1 MTPAPV
7 IIAIDGR
14 SGAGKTTL
22 AIELAARLRN
32 HHKVSLFHLEDIYPG
47 WNGLTA
53 GIERY
58 VSTVLTPLSGGEAA
72 TWTSWDWANHYD
84 GETRTTLPA
93 EIVIIEGVGA
103 AAAEARPLLSAVV
116 WADSPDDVR
125 RKRALDR
132 DGGTYEPFWE
142 QWAAQEDDWLADDD
156 VPGHADIRVL
166 NHADGSAPAD
176 VLQALSYLPA
186 LAPVMVPELAARRGL
201 KLRAERLEGR
211 PDTAALFAT
220 LYGTSVNAAWLDSS
234 NAPAAPEPAAPEDG
248 LPGTGLPA
256 AGSPAQQSP
265 AAARSRFSILADD
278 AGTYGQS
285 VTHRSGES
293 VVTAGSATVRVPG
306 PFFRWLDTVWGR
318 RAVRTPDA
326 YPGDFTLGWVGCLGY
341 ELKRETG
348 GSDLASPT
356 PDAALIFAGRA
367 VVVDHVEGTVWLLAL
382 DAPDADSWLAAARS
396 AANANGGSSA
406 TAVNASAVNA
416 TAAPATQAGGSSGIA
431 PPRGPVFTSRD
442 TEESYK
448 QKIAAAQHEIHEGN
462 SYEVCLTTTL
472 TATLP
477 AGAADPWPTYLA
489 LRRRNPAP
497 FASYLRFGGLA
508 VASTS
513 PERFL
518 RITSDGG
525 MRAEPIKGTRRRGTD
540 PERDRALREDLASSL
555 KDRAENIM
563 IVDLLRN
570 DLSHFAEPGSVTVSR
585 LCEIESYAT
594 VHQMVST
601 IDARL
606 MPGSPRA
613 EAVAACFPAGSM
625 TGAPKISTMAIL
637 DRLEDG
643 PRGLYS
649 GAIGYFSLNG
659 ATDLAVAIRTLVT
672 YTANGPDGNGS
683 HGAATAELTLGVG
696 GAITAD
702 SVPDEEYDEIRVK
715 AYGVLSTLGAEF
727 PDR

>member
-58 VSTVLTPLSGGEAA
+58 VSTVLTPLSRGDRAI
-72 TWTSWDWANHYD
+72 WTSWDWEKHYD
-84 GETRTTLPA
+84 GDTRVTLPA

-103 AAAEARPLLSAVV
+103 AAAEARPLLTAVI

-125 RKRALDR
+125 RMRALDR
-132 DGGTYEPFWE
+132 DGGTYEPFWD
-142 QWAAQEDDWLADDD
+142 QWAAQEDEWLAGDD
-156 VPGHADIRVL
+156 VPGQADIRVL
-166 NHADGSAPAD
+166 NEADGSAPAD
-176 VLQALSYLPA
+176 VLQVLTYLPS
-186 LAPVMVPELAARRGL
+186 LAPALVPELPVRRGL
-201 KLRAERLEGR
+201 RLRAERLDGR
-211 PDTAALFAT
+211 PDASALFAA
-220 LYGTSVNAAWLDSS
+220 LYGGSRNAVWLDSS
-234 NAPAAPEPAAPEDG
+234 NATATPPVE
-248 LPGTGLPA
+248 
-256 AGSPAQQSP
+256 QSP
-265 AAARSRFSILADD
+265 AAERSRFSILADD
-278 AGTYGQS
+278 GGAFGQA

-293 VVTAGSATVRVPG
+293 LIAAGSATVRVPG
-306 PFFRWLDTVWGR
+306 PFFRWLDTAWGL
-318 RAVRTPDA
+318 AAIRTPDG
-326 YPGDFTLGWVGCLGY
+326 YPGDFTLGWLGCLGY

-348 GSDLASPT
+348 GTDVAAAT

-367 VVVDHVEGTVWLLAL
+367 VVLDHAEGTTWLLAL
-382 DAPDADSWLAAARS
+382 ESPDTDGWLEAAR
-396 AANANGGSSA
+396 AAVVAA
-406 TAVNASAVNA
+406 TAPEAAQGDGG
-416 TAAPATQAGGSSGIA
+416 TAAQAGGSNGVVR
-431 PPRGPVFTSRD
+431 PPVFSSRD
-442 TEESYK
+442 TELDYK
-448 QKIAAAQHEIHEGN
+448 HKIVAAQHEIGDGN

-472 TATLP
+472 TARVP
-477 AGAADPWPTYLA
+477 AAEMAPWSTYLA
-489 LRRRNPAP
+489 LRRKNPAP
-497 FASYLRFGGLA
+497 FASYLRFGGLT

-513 PERFL
+513 PERVL
-518 RITSDGG
+518 KIASDGG
-525 MRAEPIKGTRRRGTD
+525 MRAEPIIGTRRRASD
-540 PERDRALREDLASSL
+540 PVVDARLRRDLETSL

-570 DLSHFAEPGSVTVSR
+570 DLSHYAEPGSVTVSR
-585 LCEIESYAT
+585 LCAIESYAT

-601 IDARL
+601 IDAQL
-606 MPGSPRA
+606 LPGSPRA

-659 ATDLAVAIRTLVT
+659 ATDLAVAIRTLVIDSP
-672 YTANGPDGNGS
+672 AGDGS
-683 HGAATAELTLGVG
+683 EETSTAELTLGVG
-696 GAITAD
+696 GAITSD

-715 AYGVLSTLGAEF
+715 AFGVLSALGAAF
-727 PDR
+727 PDS

>member
-1 MTPAPV
+1 MTPTPV
-7 IIAIDGR
+7 IIAVDGR

-58 VSTVLTPLSGGEAA
+58 VSTVLTPLSRGEAA

-84 GETRTTLPA
+84 GDLRVTLPA

-103 AAAEARPLLSAVV
+103 AAGGARPLLSAVI

-125 RKRALDR
+125 RQRALDR

-142 QWAAQEDDWLADDD
+142 QWAAQENEWLADDD
-156 VPGHADIRVL
+156 VPGQAEIRVL

-186 LAPVMVPELAARRGL
+186 LGPVLVPELAARRGL
-201 KLRAERLEGR
+201 RLRAERLDCR
-211 PDTAALFAT
+211 PDASTLFAT
-220 LYGTSVNAAWLDSS
+220 LYGGSTNAVWLDSS
-234 NAPAAPEPAAPEDG
+234 NAGPAATTGP
-248 LPGTGLPA
+248 LPGQSAPA
-256 AGSPAQQSP
+256 E
-265 AAARSRFSILADD
+265 RSRFSILTDD
-278 AGTYGQS
+278 GGTYGQS
-285 VTHRSGES
+285 VTHQSGES
-293 VVTAGSATVRVPG
+293 VVTTGFATARVPG

-318 RAVRTPDA
+318 RDVRTPDG
-326 YPGDFTLGWVGCLGY
+326 YPGDFTLGWLGCLGY

-348 GSDLASPT
+348 GSDVVAQT

-367 VVVDHVEGTVWLLAL
+367 VVLDHIEGTAWLLAL
-382 DAPDADSWLAAARS
+382 EAPDADSWLAAAR
-396 AANANGGSSA
+396 
-406 TAVNASAVNA
+406 TAVGL
-416 TAAPATQAGGSSGIA
+416 AAAGSSGSNGVVL
-431 PPRGPVFTSRD
+431 PGGPAFSSRD
-442 TEESYK
+442 NALSYK
-448 QKIAAAQHEIHEGN
+448 QKIAAAQHEIYEGN

-477 AGAADPWPTYLA
+477 AGATAPWPTYLA
-489 LRRRNPAP
+489 LRWKNPAP
-497 FASYLRFGGLA
+497 FASYLRFGGLT

-525 MRAEPIKGTRRRGTD
+525 MRAEPIKGTRRRGAD
-540 PERDRALREDLASSL
+540 PTQDRELRDELAASL

-601 IDARL
+601 IDAQL
-606 MPGSPRA
+606 LPGSPRA
-613 EAVAACFPAGSM
+613 EAVAACFPPGSM

-637 DRLEDG
+637 DRLEEG

-672 YTANGPDGNGS
+672 DSGTGS
-683 HGAATAELTLGVG
+683 GGVGKSGDDSEAAATAELTLGVG

-702 SVPDEEYDEIRVK
+702 SVPDEEYEEIRVK
-715 AYGVLSTLGAEF
+715 AHGVLSALGAEF
-727 PDR
+727 PTT

>member
-22 AIELAARLRN
+22 AIELAAQLRN
-32 HHKVSLFHLEDIYPG
+32 HRKVSLFHLEDIYPG

-58 VSTVLTPLSGGEAA
+58 VSTVLTPLSRAEPA
-72 TWTSWDWANHYD
+72 TWTSWDWEKHYD
-84 GETRTTLPA
+84 GDTRVTLPA

-103 AAAEARPLLSAVV
+103 AAAAARPLLSAVI
-116 WADSPDDVR
+116 WADSPDEVR

-132 DGGTYEPFWE
+132 DGGTYEPFWD
-142 QWAAQEDDWLADDD
+142 QWADQEDAWLAADD
-156 VPGHADIRVL
+156 VPGEADIRVL
-166 NHADGSAPAD
+166 NTADGSAPAD
-176 VLQALSYLPA
+176 VILALAYLPA
-186 LAPVMVPELAARRGL
+186 LGPALVPELAARRGL
-201 KLRAERLEGR
+201 RLRAERLDSR
-211 PDTAALFAT
+211 PDAAALFAD
-220 LYGTSVNAAWLDSS
+220 LYGGSANAVWLDSS
-234 NAPAAPEPAAPEDG
+234 NADTTNAVTPSAPARPPAEP
-248 LPGTGLPA
+248 
-256 AGSPAQQSP
+256 SPATE
-265 AAARSRFSILADD
+265 RSRFSILADD
-278 AGTYGQS
+278 GGTYGQS

-293 VVTAGSATVRVPG
+293 VITAGSATARVPG

-318 RAVRTPDA
+318 RAVRTPDGF
-326 YPGDFTLGWVGCLGY
+326 PGGFTLGWLGYLGY

-348 GSDLASPT
+348 GTDVAAPT

-367 VVVDHVEGTVWLLAL
+367 VVLDHVEGTAWLLAL
-382 DAPDADSWLAAARS
+382 ETPDADSWLADARAAVA
-396 AANANGGSSA
+396 AANTPGTSG
-406 TAVNASAVNA
+406 TKDPG
-416 TAAPATQAGGSSGIA
+416 TPKPGTPTTQAGGSDGVVLSDRPA
-431 PPRGPVFTSRD
+431 FSSRD
-442 TEESYK
+442 TEQSYLA
-448 QKIAAAQHEIHEGN
+448 KIAAAQHEIHEGN

-472 TATLP
+472 TARLP
-477 AGAADPWPTYLA
+477 ASTAAPWSTYLA
-489 LRRRNPAP
+489 LRRKNPAP
-497 FASYLRFGGLA
+497 FASYLRFGGLT

-525 MRAEPIKGTRRRGTD
+525 MRAEPIKGTRRRGAD
-540 PERDRALREDLASSL
+540 PDRDRQLRDELAASL

-606 MPGSPRA
+606 LPGSPRA

-672 YTANGPDGNGS
+672 DSGDGADGEP
-683 HGAATAELTLGVG
+683 AAVLTLGVG

-702 SVPDEEYDEIRVK
+702 SVPAEEFDEIRVK
-715 AYGVLSTLGAEF
+715 AYGVLSALGAEF
-727 PDR
+727 PTP